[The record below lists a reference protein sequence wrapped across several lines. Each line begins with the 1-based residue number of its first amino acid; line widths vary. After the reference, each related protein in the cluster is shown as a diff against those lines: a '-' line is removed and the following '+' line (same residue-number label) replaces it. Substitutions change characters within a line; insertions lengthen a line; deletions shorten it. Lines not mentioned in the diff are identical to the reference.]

1 MDESLSEIPDPMGRQ
16 ERSIA
21 FVPGSRRADS
31 VNVALAELS
40 AAIATDLGCV
50 ATVVHL
56 DDFAMPMYDGDCE
69 DEVGVP
75 DAAARLHDVLVASE
89 IVVLVS
95 PEYNGAPT
103 PLLKNAIDWVT
114 RVSKRPLENKTVGL
128 MSATPGSGGGT
139 SGLKVLSV
147 IMASLRVNHEVPPL
161 GVGKARSR
169 IADNDPVLRDEIER
183 FVSSLLV
190 ASAGNVPA

>member
-1 MDESLSEIPDPMGRQ
+1 
-16 ERSIA
+16 
-21 FVPGSRRADS
+21 

-40 AAIATDLGCV
+40 ATIATGLGCD

-56 DDFAMPMYDGDCE
+56 DDFKMPMYDGDCE
-69 DEVGVP
+69 VEVGVP
-75 DAAARLHDVLVASE
+75 DSAVMLHDVLVAAD

-95 PEYNGAPT
+95 PEYNSAPT

-114 RVSKRPLENKTVGL
+114 RVSKRPLENKTIGL
-128 MSATPGSGGGT
+128 MSATPGPGGGT
-139 SGLKVLSV
+139 TGLEMLSV
-147 IMASLRVNHEVPPL
+147 IMSSLRVNHEVAPL
-161 GVGKARSR
+161 GGGEARTR
-169 IADNDPVLRDEIER
+169 ITNNDPVLLAEIDR